1 MNPMNS
7 MTQMNPNASVTVLS
21 AQGISKSFTDND
33 LAVSVLKS
41 ASIEVQRGECVAIIG
56 SSGSGKSTLLHVL
69 GGLDLP
75 DSGEVSLLGKSYSK
89 LSDNERNVVRNQHL
103 GFVYQFHHLLPE
115 LSALDNVAM
124 PLLIR
129 RMKRADAHEK
139 ARAVLEKVGLGE
151 RVAHLPSQL
160 SGGERQRVAIAR
172 ALVTEPTCVL
182 ADEPTGNLDRETA
195 ERVFAL
201 VRQLAREL
209 GIAFILVSHDLA
221 LAKATDRVLELRD
234 GCLHT
239 AQISD

>member
-139 ARAVLEKVGLGE
+139 ARAILEKVGLGE

-172 ALVTEPTCVL
+172 ALVTEPACVL

-209 GIAFILVSHDLA
+209 GIAFILVSHDLN

-234 GCLHT
+234 GAL
-239 AQISD
+239 SEVRL